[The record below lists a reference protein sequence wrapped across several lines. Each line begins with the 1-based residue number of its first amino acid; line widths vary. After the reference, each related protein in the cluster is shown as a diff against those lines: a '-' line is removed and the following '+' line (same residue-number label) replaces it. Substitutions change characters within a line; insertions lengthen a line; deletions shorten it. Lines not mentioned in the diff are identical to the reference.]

1 MNSTTWRFDG
11 NTASKWARL
20 LSVGLL
26 SYVLDVSLFQA
37 LFAAHLKTFPAHL
50 ASFSA
55 AALLAYTLFARRTSF
70 ASSPLDAAPRPAILG
85 RAVVVVL
92 LALLL
97 RCASLIQLVE
107 SWTWPPQVAI
117 FLAAFVGQLSQSIGL
132 GLIVF
137 VPGSWLHPS
146 PSRWQA
152 LTIAAVAYTVFLR
165 LACMGSINLIPEE
178 AYYWNYAQHL
188 D

>member
-55 AALLAYTLFARRTSF
+55 AAVFAYTLLARRVSF
-70 ASSPLDAAPRPAILG
+70 ASSPLDAAPKPAILG

-137 VPGSWLHPS
+137 VPGSWLRREKS
-146 PSRWQA
+146 DRKS
-152 LTIAAVAYTVFLR
+152 TR
-165 LACMGSINLIPEE
+165 LNSSHVRIS
-178 AYYWNYAQHL
+178 YA
-188 D
+188 